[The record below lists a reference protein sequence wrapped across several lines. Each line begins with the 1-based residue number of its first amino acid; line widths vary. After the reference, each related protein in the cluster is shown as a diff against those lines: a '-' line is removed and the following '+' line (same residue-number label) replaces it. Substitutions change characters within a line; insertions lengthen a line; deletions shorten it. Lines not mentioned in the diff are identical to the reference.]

1 MERRKEGRKDRRRE
15 RGQNRN
21 RVCVRRVNDRKVGA
35 LGCYPPRGERERK
48 RNGKRKTL
56 EGCGEGGRMS
66 EREREREGT
75 RRKVSNGS
83 ALTSSLAPI
92 PSLARLSFI
101 VATEEDQ
108 YGPRGV

>member
-66 EREREREGT
+66 EREREREKEGEGRFRT
-75 RRKVSNGS
+75 D
-83 ALTSSLAPI
+83 
-92 PSLARLSFI
+92 RL
-101 VATEEDQ
+101 
-108 YGPRGV
+108 